1 LHHDVGV
8 GRVGAG
14 GDGGNDHRTVGKRV
28 VFVLKGE
35 LGGLFGGFGLESE
48 PLETDL
54 VGETLFPV
62 GLHVG
67 EGDSVVGT
75 FGSGQTGFDCGEVEF
90 HGGAGEF
97 GVHLSA
103 VVGTEESLS
112 S

>member
-1 LHHDVGV
+1 
-8 GRVGAG
+8 
-14 GDGGNDHRTVGKRV
+14 
-28 VFVLKGE
+28 
-35 LGGLFGGFGLESE
+35 
-48 PLETDL
+48 
-54 VGETLFPV
+54 
-62 GLHVG
+62 
-67 EGDSVVGT
+67 VGT